1 MEKICE
7 TEKCTGCM
15 ACYNICPCNAIHIIQ
30 NKEGFYVP
38 RIDETQCISCNRCR
52 KVCQANNGN
61 TKYNPLIIRYA
72 AKRRKK
78 RMLSQSGGIFLALA
92 EMVLKEGGVAYG
104 VINSEHLQVMYTRV
118 DKRKNLITL
127 AGSKYVQAYVGRIY
141 REIQNDLSKGRKV
154 LFGGTACHVDGL
166 LHFLKADGTDL
177 GKLVTC
183 DLICHGVPSPAL
195 AETYWKIVKEY
206 YKTEIKDV
214 NYRNKE
220 YGWRN
225 HVVTY
230 KLKDGREYVSN
241 NYVRLFYS
249 DCMLNSSCYDC
260 KYAKMDRIGDLSIG
274 DCWGIDEVYPR
285 FNDNQGG
292 SLVHINTEKGME
304 TFEKV
309 KGQFIVAPL
318 KAHECIQPN
327 LQHPTPKPAERK
339 EFWDK
344 VETAGWEEAIK
355 ASDRFDM
362 QTDELVP
369 RRMLLSNKMIRMG
382 QKIKRYILKDYI

>member
-127 AGSKYVQAYVGRIY
+127 AGSKYVQADTENIY
-141 REIQNDLSKGRKV
+141 KEIRDKLKQNILV
-154 LFGGTACHVDGL
+154 LFIGTPCQCEGL
-166 LHFLKADGTDL
+166 RKFL
-177 GKLVTC
+177 
-183 DLICHGVPSPAL
+183 I
-195 AETYWKIVKEY
+195 KEY
-206 YKTEIKDV
+206 EI
-214 NYRNKE
+214 
-220 YGWRN
+220 
-225 HVVTY
+225 
-230 KLKDGREYVSN
+230 
-241 NYVRLFYS
+241 
-249 DCMLNSSCYDC
+249 
-260 KYAKMDRIGDLSIG
+260 
-274 DCWGIDEVYPR
+274 
-285 FNDNQGG
+285 
-292 SLVHINTEKGME
+292 
-304 TFEKV
+304 
-309 KGQFIVAPL
+309 
-318 KAHECIQPN
+318 
-327 LQHPTPKPAERK
+327 
-339 EFWDK
+339 
-344 VETAGWEEAIK
+344 
-355 ASDRFDM
+355 
-362 QTDELVP
+362 
-369 RRMLLSNKMIRMG
+369 
-382 QKIKRYILKDYI
+382 